1 MQGSWRLARS
11 DAMGVMTSTSKENQ
25 QKEATLRKL
34 WIVVIA
40 CMLFSTLGARTAL
53 AEDVVV
59 GVNVVGVDQLSEAQQ
74 DALIEQLRRDGVT
87 TVRTGFGPTF
97 QHFITR
103 AYQNG
108 IGTVAILYPMQ
119 GSAGL
124 PRPADPAV
132 GLTWRQQ
139 ALSDA
144 NPEVFKEW
152 LVPQLAALE
161 ASGVRLTA
169 FELGNEINS
178 PHFNG
183 DFLPAQATGRQLGLS
198 DLTNPND
205 PEGRAIATG
214 YLKYLKVMATL
225 KDVRDH
231 SKLNRKT
238 PILSAGLAS
247 SGPPGKKPGWK
258 LDGVSASDT
267 LAFWRANG
275 IDNLIDGY
283 GMHAYTAPDPNRTV
297 SVLMDVLNKDAFAM
311 CISRKPCWLTEWGF
325 DNRNTSCPVDE
336 TTRMKLIE
344 TMRGALQQ
352 FSAQGRLAG
361 FLYYSWAGHPGE
373 VGSTIFRCGALTNAG
388 KLALSPF

>member
-1 MQGSWRLARS
+1 MQL
-11 DAMGVMTSTSKENQ
+11 
-25 QKEATLRKL
+25 LRVFVRKT
-34 WIVVIA
+34 WIFVIA
-40 CMLFSTLGARTAL
+40 CVLFGARA
-53 AEDVVV
+53 APAANVIV

-74 DALIEQLRRDGVT
+74 DALIAQLRRDGVT

-97 QHFITR
+97 QHFVIH

-119 GSAGL
+119 GSTGPL
-124 PRPADPAV
+124 RPANPAV

-144 NPEVFKEW
+144 NPEGFKEW
-152 LVPQLAALE
+152 LIPQLAALE
-161 ASGVRLTA
+161 ASGVHLTA
-169 FELGNEINS
+169 LELGNEINS

-183 DFLPAQATGRQLGLS
+183 DFLPAQATGRLLGLA
-198 DLTNPND
+198 DLTNPSD
-205 PEGRAIATG
+205 PEGHAIATG
-214 YLKYLKVMATL
+214 YLKYLKVMAAL
-225 KDVRDH
+225 KEVRDH
-231 SKLNRKT
+231 SRLNRKT

-247 SGPPGKKPGWK
+247 SGLPGKKPGWK

-267 LAFWRANG
+267 LAFWRKNG
-275 IDNLIDGY
+275 IAPLVDGY

-297 SVLMDVLNKDAFAM
+297 SVLIDVLNKDAFAM
-311 CISRKPCWLTEWGF
+311 CTSRKPCWLTEWGF

-336 TTRMKLIE
+336 TTRMKLIG

-352 FSAQGRLAG
+352 LSAQGRLAG

-373 VGSTIFRCGALTNAG
+373 VGSTIFRCGALTDAG
-388 KLALSPF
+388 KLALSPM

>member
-1 MQGSWRLARS
+1 MVA
-11 DAMGVMTSTSKENQ
+11 MTSASKANQ
-25 QKEATLRKL
+25 QREATLQKL

-40 CMLFSTLGARTAL
+40 CILFGTLGVRAAL
-53 AEDVVV
+53 PENVVV

-74 DALIEQLRRDGVT
+74 DALVAQLRRDGVT

-97 QHFITR
+97 QHFVIH

-119 GSAGL
+119 GSTGPL
-124 PRPADPAV
+124 RPADPAV

-144 NPEVFKEW
+144 NPEDFKEW

-161 ASGVRLTA
+161 ASGVRLKA
-169 FELGNEINS
+169 LELGNEINS

-205 PEGRAIATG
+205 PEGHAVAMG
-214 YLKYLKVMATL
+214 YLKYLKIVATL
-225 KDVRDH
+225 KDVRNH
-231 SKLNRKT
+231 SRLNQKT

-258 LDGVSASDT
+258 LDGVSVTDT
-267 LAFWRANG
+267 LAFWRQNG
-275 IDNLIDGY
+275 MDNLVDGY
-283 GMHAYTAPDPNRTV
+283 AVHAYTAPDPHRTV
-297 SVLMDVLNKDAFAM
+297 PVLMDALNKDAFAM
-311 CISRKPCWLTEWGF
+311 CTSRRPCWLTEWGF
-325 DNRNTSCPVDE
+325 DNRSTSCPVDE

-352 FSAQGRLAG
+352 LSAQGRLAG

-373 VGSTIFRCGALTNAG
+373 VGSTIFRCGALTEAG
-388 KLALSPF
+388 KLALSPM